1 MNNKNFWKSACN
13 RALRTFLQSIL
24 AVWTA
29 GTLITAVDWELVLV
43 TAASAS
49 IYSLLT
55 SILAGIPEEPQR
67 VWEDE

>member
-1 MNNKNFWKSACN
+1 MNKKSFWIAASR

-55 SILAGIPEEPQR
+55 SVLAGIPEEPLTIK
-67 VWEDE
+67 EGE